1 VPMQIEQGMV
11 IEGKVTGVTNF
22 GAFVALPEGKSGM
35 VHISEVSSSFV
46 RDINEFVKVGD
57 TVKVMVLSIDEKGK
71 IALSIKR
78 AAEADTA
85 QPKRDSRGQGQGSA
99 DRRMSNNSQYGQGTP
114 MSPPADFVPL
124 GRRRDPS
131 VNTFEDMMSKFKA
144 DSNEKFSD
152 LKRSADSKRSGGYPK
167 PQRKSK

>member
-1 VPMQIEQGMV
+1 MQIEQGMV

-22 GAFVALPEGKSGM
+22 GAFVSLPEGKTGM
-35 VHISEVSSSFV
+35 VHISEVSSNFV
-46 RDINEFVKVGD
+46 RDINEFVKTGD

-71 IALSIKR
+71 IALSMKR
-78 AAEADTA
+78 AAEQFQQKKDN
-85 QPKRDSRGQGQGSA
+85 QGQGSSS
-99 DRRMSNNSQYGQGTP
+99 DGGMQNRRMSQQNAP

-131 VNTFEDMMSKFKA
+131 ANTFEDMMSKFKA
-144 DSNEKFSD
+144 DSSEKFSD

>member
-1 VPMQIEQGMV
+1 MQIEQGMI

-22 GAFVALPEGKSGM
+22 GAFVALPEGKTGM
-35 VHISEVSSSFV
+35 VHISEVSSGFV

-57 TVKVMVLSIDEKGK
+57 TVSVMVLSVDDRGK
-71 IALSIKR
+71 VALSMKR
-78 AAEADTA
+78 AASELDERKK
-85 QPKRDSRGQGQGSA
+85 QQEQKESIQ
-99 DRRMSNNSQYGQGTP
+99 RRSYGTP
-114 MSPPADFVPL
+114 KQPPADFVPL

-167 PQRKSK
+167 PQRKNK